1 MQGTRNDVSDVSSE
15 PRLGQ
20 NESDESIP
28 SSLTALNAARAGG
41 GQAIK
46 HSAAG
51 DDWCIET
58 MLAAS
63 VGVHWAF
70 RFHFEDE

>member
-1 MQGTRNDVSDVSSE
+1 MNQTAEAPNQPKTTVCMQGTRNDVSDVSSE

-28 SSLTALNAARAGG
+28 PSLTALNAARAGG
-41 GQAIK
+41 SQAIK

-51 DDWCIET
+51 DD
-58 MLAAS
+58 
-63 VGVHWAF
+63 
-70 RFHFEDE
+70 